1 MIEAG
6 GPSTSE
12 FQEGPIRIVVPVPP
26 TVVMVAPPEVPRN
39 ASRAQSEGP
48 HQVRRGPSAAFGQ
61 YRGWDHTPSFAAARE
76 SYPSRGLPQRR
87 YKSAYRG

>member
-26 TVVMVAPPEVPRN
+26 TVVMVAPLEVPRN
-39 ASRAQSEGP
+39 GSRAQSEGRAKEDVATR
-48 HQVRRGPSAAFGQ
+48 HGQGQ
-61 YRGWDHTPSFAAARE
+61 YKGRSP
-76 SYPSRGLPQRR
+76 
-87 YKSAYRG
+87 